1 MQHVT
6 TTRVAA
12 TGDLDVPPQSQTCSM
27 TRQLRLIED
36 PKNNGPT
43 SGSRK
48 LNNQTRD
55 LGRKGIAASRAA
67 LAAARQLPD
76 IDLDAA

>member
-1 MQHVT
+1 
-6 TTRVAA
+6 
-12 TGDLDVPPQSQTCSM
+12 M
-27 TRQLRLIED
+27 TRQLRLIEY
-36 PKNNGPT
+36 PKNSGPT

>member
-1 MQHVT
+1 
-6 TTRVAA
+6 
-12 TGDLDVPPQSQTCSM
+12 M
-27 TRQLRLIED
+27 TRQLRLIEL
-36 PKNNGPT
+36 PITRGST

-55 LGRKGIAASRAA
+55 LGRKGIAAARAA
-67 LAAARQLPD
+67 LAAAPHLPD